1 MRQATDTTGIL
12 ITGAHEAVKAVRGYL
27 DRLGLSGQ
35 VVETVMA
42 TGVVFLLAAAAG
54 LDLLMAGADTL
65 LLYERFGL
73 DSINDPDD
81 LEREILLAMLMSP
94 FRFEFRGERELASA
108 VRIRKNIVTAAR
120 KTALAFDTTAAAERP
135 ADCWGYSEACGFTVL
150 PGKSL
155 IDALRKATQPDI
167 SGTLYDFSCYRATE
181 YVFLLGLA
189 EELATCNPALLA
201 RLQKQW
207 ETRAI
212 QSGLFH
218 ETFLIEYGSMENP
231 LPPKF
236 YVPGDRLWFRN
247 PDDSSSD
254 VKGYE
259 GSWVFY
265 LGNGQFSNFW
275 KRNQPY
281 TLTSK
286 CLEIYHW
293 RHGVR
298 QAADGQLWMDETEV
312 DARVAASQADPDEC
326 ARIMTRMMRWRDPH
340 GVYAE
345 GGCIDS
351 TREYARSVC
360 HHANELKL
368 PDA

>member
-1 MRQATDTTGIL
+1 MKHATSSAGIL
-12 ITGAHEAVKAVRGYL
+12 ITGTRQAVDAVRAHL
-27 DRLGLSGQ
+27 ERLGLSGQ
-35 VVETVMA
+35 VMETVVA
-42 TGVVFLLAAAAG
+42 SGIAFLLAAMVG
-54 LDLLMAGADTL
+54 VDLMLGADTL
-65 LLYERFGL
+65 LLYERFCL
-73 DSINDPDD
+73 DPLNDTED

-94 FRFEFRGERELASA
+94 LHFEFRDEKELASA
-108 VRIRKNIVTAAR
+108 VRIRKNIVSAAR

-135 ADCWGYSEACGFTVL
+135 ADYWTYSPANGFTIR
-150 PGKSL
+150 PGKSM
-155 IDALRKATQPDI
+155 IDALRQATQPDI

-189 EELATCNPALLA
+189 QELAICNPALLA

-218 ETFLIEYGSMENP
+218 ETFLIEYGSMEHP
-231 LPPKF
+231 LPPRF

-247 PDDSSSD
+247 PDDRSSD
-254 VKGYE
+254 ITGYE

-265 LGNGQFSNFW
+265 LGRGQFSNFW
-275 KRNQPY
+275 KQNRPY

-298 QAADGQLWMDETEV
+298 QAADDRLWMDETEV

-326 ARIMTRMMRWRDPH
+326 ARITARMMRWRDPQ
-340 GVYAE
+340 GVYAD
-345 GGCIDS
+345 GGCIDT
-351 TREYARSVC
+351 TREYARPVC
-360 HHANELKL
+360 HHVNELPL
-368 PDA
+368 PNA